1 MTRRTVGRVS
11 SLVLLV
17 ACAAV
22 IWQLAVPASGAG
34 PVLTLRVS
42 SGAADTVNSGTPLLF
57 DVVLTGRRDG
67 VTRVGGIFRSWDRLI
82 SLQTE
87 DGAALGDVAPLRARW
102 SRVRGGAAGFEIQ
115 SGYSTTAIV
124 SRDRVHTLLL
134 EAAPNA
140 TAAMPAG
147 SYRIRAVLSAPFWM
161 LGRWRGTV
169 RSQPVAVDVRRV
181 DPSLEARRIADVAAF
196 HLRHGR
202 FRDAQPLAAELLE
215 LRPAAAGPL
224 ILAGDVDAGLGL
236 WSEALSR
243 YREALALSPRT
254 REEPDALLHR
264 ISQAHRHLA
273 QPTTR
278 R

>member
-1 MTRRTVGRVS
+1 VTRRTVVAAS
-11 SLVLLV
+11 SLVVL
-17 ACAAV
+17 AGAAV

-34 PVLTLRVS
+34 PLLTLRVS
-42 SGAADTVNSGTPLLF
+42 SGTTDTVNRGTPLLF
-57 DVVLTGRRDG
+57 EVVLTGRRDG
-67 VTRVGGIFRSWDRLI
+67 VIRVGGIFRSWDRLI

-87 DGAALGDVAPLRARW
+87 EGAALGHVAPLRARW
-102 SRVRGGAAGFEIQ
+102 SRVRGGPAGYQIQ
-115 SGYSTTAIV
+115 SGQSPTAIV

-134 EAAPNA
+134 EGAPDA

-147 SYRIRAVLSAPFWM
+147 SYRIRAILGAPFWM

-169 RSQPVAVDVRRV
+169 RSQPVAIDLRSA
-181 DPSLEARRIADVAAF
+181 DPALEARRLADVAAF

-202 FRDAQPLAAELLE
+202 FRDAQPLATELLK
-215 LRPAAAGPL
+215 LRPTAAGPL

-254 REEPDALLHR
+254 REEPDALLDR
-264 ISQAHRHLA
+264 ISQAHRHLG

>member
-1 MTRRTVGRVS
+1 
-11 SLVLLV
+11 
-17 ACAAV
+17 
-22 IWQLAVPASGAG
+22 
-34 PVLTLRVS
+34 
-42 SGAADTVNSGTPLLF
+42 
-57 DVVLTGRRDG
+57 
-67 VTRVGGIFRSWDRLI
+67 
-82 SLQTE
+82 
-87 DGAALGDVAPLRARW
+87 
-102 SRVRGGAAGFEIQ
+102 
-115 SGYSTTAIV
+115 
-124 SRDRVHTLLL
+124 
-134 EAAPNA
+134 
-140 TAAMPAG
+140 
-147 SYRIRAVLSAPFWM
+147 M

-169 RSQPVAVDVRRV
+169 RPQPVAVDVRRV